1 MPRLATTNRVT
12 VLSERNSE
20 NMTNISKV
28 KGKGV
33 MESRTRSS
41 AGLKR
46 QAEEPSIKAPDNNTK
61 TRRRAAL
68 GEITN
73 VSIW

>member
-1 MPRLATTNRVT
+1 MPRLAATNRGT

-20 NMTNISKV
+20 NITNINKV

-46 QAEEPSIKAPDNNTK
+46 QAEEPSLKAAEHNTK

-73 VSIW
+73 VSIC